1 MISLYI
7 AQPSWLHRLPA
18 GLKLLVLLVASLAL
32 LPVSN
37 PWALTWGCV
46 VAVGVYAS
54 LGRAGVE
61 RLIGLRSIL
70 LLVLGLGLFQALV
83 MNWHVAW
90 LSVARLIVMIMIA
103 DLVSATTPM
112 QDMMRVIRPCL
123 TPLRLFG
130 LNPDRLSL
138 AVALVIRFIPSLLA
152 QWQAQSAAWR
162 ARANKSAGVRLLVP
176 FMSLTMSRT
185 EKIAEALIA
194 RKSSR
199 GN

>member
-37 PWALTWGCV
+37 PWALTWGCA

-123 TPLRLFG
+123 APLRLFG

>member
-7 AQPSWLHRLPA
+7 AHQSWLHRLPA

-37 PWALTWGCV
+37 PWALSAGCALAAGIYV
-46 VAVGVYAS
+46 S
-54 LGRAGVE
+54 LGRPGVE

-70 LLVLGLGLFQALV
+70 LLVLGLGLFQGLV

-112 QDMMRVIRPCL
+112 QDMMRVIRPL
-123 TPLRLFG
+123 LAPFRLLG

-162 ARANKSAGVRLLVP
+162 ARANKRAGVRLLAP
-176 FMSLTMSRT
+176 FMALTMSRT
-185 EKIAEALIA
+185 DKIAEALIA

>member
-37 PWALTWGCV
+37 PWALTWGCA

-90 LSVARLIVMIMIA
+90 LSVARLIVMIIIA

-123 TPLRLFG
+123 APLRLFG

-162 ARANKSAGVRLLVP
+162 ARTNKSAGVRLLVP

>member
-37 PWALTWGCV
+37 PWALTWGCA

-162 ARANKSAGVRLLVP
+162 ARTNKSAGVRLLVP

>member
-37 PWALTWGCV
+37 PWALTWGCA

-112 QDMMRVIRPCL
+112 QDMMRVVRPCL

-152 QWQAQSAAWR
+152 QWQAQSTAWR

>member
-37 PWALTWGCV
+37 PWALTWGCAAV
-46 VAVGVYAS
+46 VGVYAS

-112 QDMMRVIRPCL
+112 QDMMRVVRPCL

>member
-7 AQPSWLHRLPA
+7 AQRTWLHQLPA
-18 GLKLLVLLVASLAL
+18 GLKLSALLVASLAL

-37 PWALTWGCV
+37 PWILSAGCIV
-46 VAVGVYAS
+46 VIGMYAY

-70 LLVLGLGLFQALV
+70 VIVLGLGLFQGLV

-112 QDMMRVIRPCL
+112 QDMMRVIRPLLAPC
-123 TPLRLFG
+123 RLIG

-162 ARANKSAGVRLLVP
+162 ARANKTAGVRLLAP

-185 EKIAEALIA
+185 DKIAEALIA

>member
-112 QDMMRVIRPCL
+112 QDMMRVVRPCL

-162 ARANKSAGVRLLVP
+162 ARTNKSAGVRLLVP
-176 FMSLTMSRT
+176 FMSLTMGRT

>member
-37 PWALTWGCV
+37 PWALTWGCA

-152 QWQAQSAAWR
+152 QWQAQSAAWC

>member
-37 PWALTWGCV
+37 PWALTWGCA

-123 TPLRLFG
+123 APLRLFG

-162 ARANKSAGVRLLVP
+162 ARTNKSAGVRLLVP

>member
-37 PWALTWGCV
+37 PWALTWGCA

-112 QDMMRVIRPCL
+112 QDMMRVVRPCL

-162 ARANKSAGVRLLVP
+162 ARTNKSAGVRLLVP

>member
-1 MISLYI
+1 VISLYI

-37 PWALTWGCV
+37 PWALTWGCA

-162 ARANKSAGVRLLVP
+162 ARTNKSAGVRLLVP